1 MNYCIKLCLS
11 NYSHLPA
18 ILIHDDSLMNDSKY
32 HTCMYHYRIES
43 KVIVFFVCFLKSL
56 ISVKSNGQPR
66 YISCAIRR
74 PFAIFR

>member
-18 ILIHDDSLMNDSKY
+18 ILIHDDSLMNNIKY
-32 HTCMYHYRIES
+32 YTYMHYYRTES

-56 ISVKSNGQPR
+56 ISVKNNGQPR
-66 YISCAIRR
+66 YIRR